1 MDNALE
7 KIQIDFQILDTGD
20 PRVLMIADNS
30 VWGRI
35 DNKTKIIEIVLPG
48 GDPSKDG
55 DVVTHYYQAHQIN
68 AFNSFSLGITC
79 DTTCDAEYMN
89 LPDGVYTITVKGS
102 PDTYKLTKLWLKTDN
117 TQLELDKLFITY
129 YNACGENNKC
139 FKDLIFDIQMLLDG
153 ARASVRFSDVCKGQ
167 ELLYRAQELIERVRR
182 CKKC

>member
-1 MDNALE
+1 
-7 KIQIDFQILDTGD
+7 
-20 PRVLMIADNS
+20 
-30 VWGRI
+30 
-35 DNKTKIIEIVLPG
+35 
-48 GDPSKDG
+48 
-55 DVVTHYYQAHQIN
+55 
-68 AFNSFSLGITC
+68 
-79 DTTCDAEYMN
+79 MN

-117 TQLELDKLFITY
+117 TQLELDKLFIAY
-129 YNACGENNKC
+129 YNSCGENNKC